1 MATLID
7 KYSIEKMIDR
17 YQKELDQLFAEQET
31 LKVKA
36 NPFRRLKAKGGL
48 DVPEDYRFNTAYNA
62 DDYIALEEG
71 NNPGIQNVG
80 QYLNTAEP
88 TQSPKGVFNF
98 RDKFDIFLANAADKL
113 KNADWDKIGNSAMQ
127 MASPMYNI
135 VKGLSKPTKTLPKYN
150 PYNDYIRSLMRN
162 RRFNIDP
169 LLNKN
174 LVANAVANKNISNVA
189 RSRGELMSNLGA
201 AQNYRMTGDMAAYAH
216 KDNMDNQ
223 YMAEE
228 AQMDYGVGRDISQM
242 DWGTQIANEQNKAAR
257 NQFLGQGMVD
267 FGQFAQVQQQMKN
280 QKGRDQ
286 QLAGIWQDSYP
297 FMSQFMPNVQSIV
310 DYANQLK
317 TT

>member
-17 YQKELDQLFAEQET
+17 YQKELDQLFSEQET

-36 NPFRRLKAKGGL
+36 NPFRRLKAKGGI

-71 NNPGIQNVG
+71 RIPTAQNVG
-80 QYLNTAEP
+80 QYLNTPEP

-98 RDKFDIFLANAADKL
+98 RDKMQVFGANVGEKL
-113 KNADWDKIGNSAMQ
+113 KNADWGKIGNTAMQ
-127 MASPMYNI
+127 MASPIYNI

-150 PYNDYIRSLMRN
+150 PHNDYIRSLMRN
-162 RRFNIDP
+162 RRFNINP
-169 LLNKN
+169 LLNQN

-201 AQNYRMTGDMAAYAH
+201 AQNYRMAGDMSAYAQ
-216 KDNMDNQ
+216 KNNMDNQ

-228 AQMDYGVGRDISQM
+228 AQMNYGLGRDMSQM
-242 DWGTQIANEQNKAAR
+242 DWNTQIANEQNRAAR
-257 NQFLGQGMVD
+257 NQFLGQGMID
-267 FGQFAQVQQQMKN
+267 FGQYAQVQQQMNN

-297 FMSQFMPNVQSIV
+297 FMSQFMPSVQSIV

-317 TT
+317 TR